1 MAYAKHLGVPFSGC
15 HNTLYILT
23 FHPFLLT
30 QDQSYLMSSGWT
42 PRHMLKVFQHLPND
56 VENITI

>member
-30 QDQSYLMSSGWT
+30 QDQSYLMGSGWT
-42 PRHMLKVFQHLPND
+42 AGASLYKGCGKAMY
-56 VENITI
+56 E